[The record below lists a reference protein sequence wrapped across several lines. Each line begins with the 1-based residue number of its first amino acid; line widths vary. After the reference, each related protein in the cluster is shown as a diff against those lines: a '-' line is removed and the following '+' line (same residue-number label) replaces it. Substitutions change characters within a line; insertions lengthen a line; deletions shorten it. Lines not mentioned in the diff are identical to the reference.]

1 MESPNPAP
9 SAEHRVREALAAAG
23 ITLPAPDI
31 AFLAAQQEML
41 ARTIAAVAQ
50 AAPRP

>member
-1 MESPNPAP
+1 MESHTPTDPADQ
-9 SAEHRVREALAAAG
+9 VRAALAAAG
-23 ITLPAPDI
+23 ITLPPDDI

-50 AAPRP
+50 AAPK

>member
-1 MESPNPAP
+1 MESHPATDP
-9 SAEHRVREALAAAG
+9 VRAALAAAG
-23 ITLPAPDI
+23 ITLPPDDI

-50 AAPRP
+50 AAPN

>member
-1 MESPNPAP
+1 MESHTPTDPTEP
-9 SAEHRVREALAAAG
+9 VRATLALAG
-23 ITLPAPDI
+23 ITLPPEDI

-50 AAPRP
+50 AAPK

>member
-1 MESPNPAP
+1 MESHPATDP
-9 SAEHRVREALAAAG
+9 ADQVRAALAQAG
-23 ITLPAPDI
+23 ITLPPEDI

-50 AAPRP
+50 AAPKP